1 MRKLQRVSE
10 KEPHNL
16 SRLTLWAKFWR
27 MYRGSLLS
35 LQLFPFVYSTF
46 RSKAGRAQV
55 AMSSQNHSKT
65 NSLGAPPVR
74 EKSSKFCAPI
84 ILCTTSD
91 VDFDLRCWT
100 SSCFPL
106 VDFFSLLTY
115 FLRDGEI
122 WCHVIRPP
130 FDRTVLRHTVNM
142 RQLSCHV
149 EKCPNL
155 SQHISSHWAA
165 WILIRSITR
174 SGLQHNRT
182 PIRWR
187 LDMSTN

>member
-27 MYRGSLLS
+27 MYKGSLLS

-91 VDFDLRCWT
+91 VDFDLRC
-100 SSCFPL
+100 
-106 VDFFSLLTY
+106 
-115 FLRDGEI
+115 
-122 WCHVIRPP
+122 
-130 FDRTVLRHTVNM
+130 
-142 RQLSCHV
+142 
-149 EKCPNL
+149 
-155 SQHISSHWAA
+155 
-165 WILIRSITR
+165 
-174 SGLQHNRT
+174 
-182 PIRWR
+182 
-187 LDMSTN
+187 